1 MLSVLLPY
9 NKTRSINKSTIGF
22 CHSEFFR
29 EINSTKF
36 FRENDFTEIH
46 NNETNH
52 GESVFKNGLF
62 FRVLA
67 HSACGGNFED
77 FSFFLFFSS
86 SCYNFS
92 SHLGPGVGSTSSNNN
107 LWEST
112 KNWHKNPKYILHKM
126 RGAGGIIKERKK
138 NRNNYITEAART
150 LLYEDSCHGGKNKKK
165 FGIFILCRGK
175 KVFFVFFL
183 LKLQNVQKITL
194 IPHWLFCIV
203 VVFFLKK
210 E

>member
-29 EINSTKF
+29 EINSTKI

-52 GESVFKNGLF
+52 GESIFKNGLF

-67 HSACGGNFED
+67 RSARGGNFED
-77 FSFFLFFSS
+77 FSFFPFSSS

-92 SHLGPGVGSTSSNNN
+92 SHLGPGVGSSSNNN

-112 KNWHKNPKYILHKM
+112 KNWHKNPKYILHKK
-126 RGAGGIIKERKK
+126 GGLGE
-138 NRNNYITEAART
+138 
-150 LLYEDSCHGGKNKKK
+150 
-165 FGIFILCRGK
+165 
-175 KVFFVFFL
+175 
-183 LKLQNVQKITL
+183 
-194 IPHWLFCIV
+194 
-203 VVFFLKK
+203 
-210 E
+210 

>member
-9 NKTRSINKSTIGF
+9 NKTRSINKSTIFF
-22 CHSEFFR
+22 CHGEFFR
-29 EINSTKF
+29 EINFTKI

-52 GESVFKNGLF
+52 GESIFKNGLF

-107 LWEST
+107 L
-112 KNWHKNPKYILHKM
+112 
-126 RGAGGIIKERKK
+126 
-138 NRNNYITEAART
+138 
-150 LLYEDSCHGGKNKKK
+150 
-165 FGIFILCRGK
+165 
-175 KVFFVFFL
+175 
-183 LKLQNVQKITL
+183 
-194 IPHWLFCIV
+194 
-203 VVFFLKK
+203 
-210 E
+210 

>member
-29 EINSTKF
+29 EINSIKF

-52 GESVFKNGLF
+52 GESIFKNGLF

-92 SHLGPGVGSTSSNNN
+92 SHLGPGVGSSSNNN

-138 NRNNYITEAART
+138 K
-150 LLYEDSCHGGKNKKK
+150 SK
-165 FGIFILCRGK
+165 
-175 KVFFVFFL
+175 
-183 LKLQNVQKITL
+183 
-194 IPHWLFCIV
+194 
-203 VVFFLKK
+203 
-210 E
+210 